1 MRSPDVV
8 ARLVRD
14 RSPLPP
20 DETERVLR
28 GFFVPSRAVRF
39 VCEAHRADRLAVL
52 DIGCGYGQHLV
63 QFGPG
68 SAGLDA
74 VERNVA
80 FCRALGLE
88 AALANVEDG
97 LPDFGRRFDAVFC
110 SNLLEH
116 LVAPHL
122 FLLRLHPQ
130 LGERGQ
136 LFIHVPT
143 MPPLPIVDRLIKR
156 AIGHNG
162 YLASEHINAFTPRTL
177 QFALERAGFVVE
189 DLVFVGA
196 RGHRIL
202 RWGEPLFREL
212 GISTL
217 AVARRDPTFAYPEKR
232 LAQFAPRFAN
242 APAGG
247 GVASRDRGPAGPPRI
262 PGEPRRQ
269 GAEPVIN
276 PG

>member
-1 MRSPDVV
+1 MRSAEEV
-8 ARLVRD
+8 ARLVRA

-20 DETERVLR
+20 EETERVLR

-39 VCEAHRADRLAVL
+39 VCEAHQGDRLAVL

-68 SAGLDA
+68 SAGVDA
-74 VERNVA
+74 IEGNVR
-80 FCRALGLE
+80 FCQALGLE
-88 AALANVEDG
+88 AAVANVEDG
-97 LPDFGRRFDAVFC
+97 LPSFGRTFDGAFC

-122 FLLRLHPQ
+122 FLLRVREQLH
-130 LGERGQ
+130 ERGR

-143 MPPLPIVDRLIKR
+143 VPPLPIVDRVVKR

-177 QFALERAGFVVE
+177 AFTLARAGFIVE
-189 DLVFVGA
+189 DQVFVAA
-196 RGHRIL
+196 RGHPLL

-212 GISTL
+212 GISVL
-217 AVARRDPTFAYPEKR
+217 AVARPDPAFRYSAKR
-232 LAQFAPRFAN
+232 VSAFAPEFAS
-242 APAGG
+242 
-247 GVASRDRGPAGPPRI
+247 ASRGASDGPLSSRAADVS
-262 PGEPRRQ
+262 EAESAASWRRT
-269 GAEPVIN
+269 AAST
-276 PG
+276 

>member
-1 MRSPDVV
+1 MRSPEEI

-14 RSPLPP
+14 RSPL
-20 DETERVLR
+20 DAAETERVLR
-28 GFFVPSRAVRF
+28 GFFVPSRALRF
-39 VCEAHRADRLAVL
+39 ICEAHAADRRAIL
-52 DIGCGYGQHLV
+52 DIGCGYGAHLV

-88 AALANVEDG
+88 ARLANVEDG
-97 LPDFGRRFDAVFC
+97 LPDLGRRFDGVFC

-122 FLLRLHPQ
+122 FLLRLH
-130 LGERGQ
+130 GQ
-136 LFIHVPT
+136 LVDQGRVFIHVPT
-143 MPPLPIVDRLIKR
+143 MPPLPILDRLIKR

-162 YLASEHINAFTPRTL
+162 YRASEHINAYTPRTL
-177 QFALERAGFVVE
+177 QFALERAGFIVE

-196 RGHRIL
+196 RGHRLL

-212 GISTL
+212 GISVL
-217 AVARRDPTFAYPEKR
+217 AVARRNPAFAYSEKR
-232 LAQFAPRFAN
+232 VAAFAPRFVEGQAD
-242 APAGG
+242 AEATAAVTGSSPAARPAGG
-247 GVASRDRGPAGPPRI
+247 
-262 PGEPRRQ
+262 
-269 GAEPVIN
+269 
-276 PG
+276 